1 MNNKRQRGGKSIRK
15 SLKGRKSLRNSM
27 KRSRN
32 SKRTRNLRSRSR
44 SKKSRSIV
52 EQIGGFVRDLSV
64 QAFRTGPN

>member
-15 SLKGRKSLRNSM
+15 SKARKSLRNSM